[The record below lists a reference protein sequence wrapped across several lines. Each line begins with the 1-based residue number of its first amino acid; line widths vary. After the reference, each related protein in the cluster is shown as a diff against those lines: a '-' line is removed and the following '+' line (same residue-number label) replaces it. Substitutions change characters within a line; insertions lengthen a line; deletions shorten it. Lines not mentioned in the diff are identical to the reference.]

1 MFWISLLLLF
11 ISGCASVVSQEDSKV
26 DVGGG
31 LQIQIRHSN
40 Y

>member
-1 MFWISLLLLF
+1 MFWISLLLVF
-11 ISGCASVVSQEDSKV
+11 ISGCASVMSQEDNKV

-31 LQIQIRHSN
+31 LQIQIKHRN